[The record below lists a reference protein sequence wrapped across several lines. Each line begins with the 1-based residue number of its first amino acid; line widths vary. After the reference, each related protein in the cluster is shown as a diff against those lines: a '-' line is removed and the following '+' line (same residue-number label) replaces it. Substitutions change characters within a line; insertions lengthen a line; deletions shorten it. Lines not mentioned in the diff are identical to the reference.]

1 MSLLRPLRDATAA
14 SIAVRRD
21 RLRGMGLRRLAVA
34 WAMQSL
40 VLLVAGMLVPGIL
53 VADLVAAAEAAIV
66 IGLLNTLVRPV
77 LALLT
82 VPITVATAG
91 LPTLILNAI
100 VLVLAA
106 PLVPG
111 LEVDS
116 PWAAVAAAVVI
127 TVLST
132 ILDVVLSSNQHDSF
146 YAELGRRIASLDRQH
161 VPGARGLVIL
171 QVDGLSAPIL
181 RNAIRVGLTPTMA
194 HWVRSGSHH
203 LVEWECSPPSQT
215 SASQAGILHGNND
228 DIPAFRWFDKAR
240 GAMVVSNRPADA
252 ALIERRASTRPGLLA
267 ANGMSGGNLF
277 SGGASRTLLTMSRIR
292 DRSTVLDFDALGLFF
307 IDPSALIRTVV
318 LTVGEAIK
326 EWSEARRQRILNI
339 VPRVHRGASFAVLR
353 SVSNVLLRD
362 LNLTFL
368 MDAIGRGTPI
378 MYVDFVDYD
387 ELAHHAGPE
396 RLESLRSLT
405 GVDRALLSVERAIRD
420 APRDYA
426 IVVLS
431 DHGQSQ
437 GETFRDRYGQTLDAL
452 VRDLIGSTARTADV
466 TEAGEGWG
474 PLNALL
480 AEVANRP
487 GIAGR
492 ATTAALGRRV
502 VDGSVELGSPAAR
515 AAEDASAASAD
526 AVVAASGNLANIYLP
541 AIDHRATLEELHA
554 LHPGL
559 VDGLAR
565 HPGIGFVMVRSARL
579 GALAIGAAGVH
590 HLDDGQVDGI
600 DPLLPF
606 GPSTAAHLRRID
618 AFSNVGDLLV
628 NSAYD
633 AELDE
638 VAAFEELVG
647 SHGGFGGPQTRPFLL
662 APTELAPVQDPL
674 VGAVAVHEQLRRW
687 ADDLGVGPTS
697 GATEAPLSTPVD
709 QRRPRAIW
717 AVTLLTALTT
727 FVLLVAGVLI
737 FAGGTLL
744 GDTASALIGGV
755 AIALGMAGAVLAIG
769 LRRRRPWARVA
780 TMAWYAISVVQLLGA
795 VAESGLSGIAS
806 YGVGPAIVTVL
817 VFYYLSRPHVK
828 RAFDSRQRPAT
839 PAGGA

>member
-1 MSLLRPLRDATAA
+1 M
-14 SIAVRRD
+14 
-21 RLRGMGLRRLAVA
+21 
-34 WAMQSL
+34 WALQSL
-40 VLLVAGMLVPGIL
+40 VLLIVGSIVPGIL
-53 VADLVAAAEAAIV
+53 VSDVVAAAEAAIV
-66 IGLLNTLVRPV
+66 IGLLNTLIRPA

-82 VPITVATAG
+82 IPITVATAG

-132 ILDVVLSSNQHDSF
+132 ILDVVLSSNQYDSF
-146 YAELGRRIASLDRQH
+146 YAELGRRVASLDRQH
-161 VPGARGLVIL
+161 LPGARGLVIL
-171 QVDGLSAPIL
+171 QIDGLSAPIL

-194 HWVRSGSHH
+194 RWVRSGSHR

-228 DIPAFRWFDKAR
+228 DIPAFRWYDKAR

-252 ALIERRASTRPGLLA
+252 ALIEAHASTRPGLLA

-277 SGGASRTLLTMSRIR
+277 SGGATRTLLTMSRIR

-307 IDPSALIRTVV
+307 IDPSALIRTLV
-318 LTVGEAIK
+318 LTIGEAFK
-326 EWSEARRQRILNI
+326 EWSEARRQRILDI
-339 VPRVHRGASFAVLR
+339 VPRVHRGAGFAVLR

-405 GVDRALLSVERAIRD
+405 GVDRALVSVERAIRN
-420 APRDYA
+420 APRDYD
-426 IVVLS
+426 IVLLS

-437 GETFRDRYGQTLDAL
+437 GSTFKQRYGKTLEEL
-452 VRDLIGSTARTADV
+452 VRELIGGSATATEFAD
-466 TEAGEGWG
+466 AGEGWG
-474 PLNALL
+474 PVNALL
-480 AEVANRP
+480 GEIANRP
-487 GIAGR
+487 GITGR
-492 ATTAALGRRV
+492 AATAALGRRV
-502 VDGSVELGSPAAR
+502 VDGTVELGSAKGRGAAR
-515 AAEDASAASAD
+515 GEGAAVAD
-526 AVVAASGNLANIYLP
+526 AVVAASGNLANVYVP
-541 AIDHRATLEELHA
+541 AIDRRMTLEELQERHPA
-554 LHPGL
+554 LIE
-559 VDGLAR
+559 GLAR
-565 HPGIGFVMVRSARL
+565 HPGIGFVMVRSDTL
-579 GALAIGAAGVH
+579 GALAIGPGGVH
-590 HLDDGQVDGI
+590 HLESGQIDGV
-600 DPLLPF
+600 DPLVPF
-606 GPSTAAHLRRID
+606 GPSTAAALLRID
-618 AFSNVGDLLV
+618 GFSNVGDLLV

-662 APTELAPVQDPL
+662 APAGLAPVEGPL

-697 GATEAPLSTPVD
+697 GATEAPLAIPVD

-717 AVTLLTALTT
+717 AVTLLTGLSSLAYLGLGLLLFVGGLALAQA
-727 FVLLVAGVLI
+727 AGV
-737 FAGGTLL
+737 AV
-744 GDTASALIGGV
+744 ALIGGV
-755 AIALGMAGAVLAIG
+755 AIALGVAGIVLTIG

-780 TMAWYAISVVQLLGA
+780 TMSWYAISVVQVLGA
-795 VAESGLSGIAS
+795 VATEGLAGLVS
-806 YGVGPAIVTVL
+806 YGVGSSVIAIL
-817 VFYYLSRPHVK
+817 VYYYLSRPHVR
-828 RAFDSRQRPAT
+828 RAFLQADAKHAPG
-839 PAGGA
+839 AGVTEAS